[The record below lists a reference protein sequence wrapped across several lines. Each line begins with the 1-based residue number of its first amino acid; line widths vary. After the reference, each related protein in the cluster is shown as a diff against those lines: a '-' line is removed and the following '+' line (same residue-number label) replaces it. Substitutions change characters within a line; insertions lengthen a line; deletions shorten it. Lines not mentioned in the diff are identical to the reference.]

1 MEHESVRSCQ
11 GGSYQTE
18 SEVTFLSEKLISVQF
33 YFCSFEENVSEKDG
47 LIRGNWFY

>member
-18 SEVTFLSEKLISVQF
+18 SEVTFFNISVQF